1 MNSTLSGTRRA
12 SYALVLIG
20 LAVIARFGLGHAL
33 IAGLFAFMML
43 DLAERALAEA
53 GAAPAV
59 ARWCAL
65 GLFVVLGGLLAMIF
79 FTYAK
84 IVMARLPLLLDRLFP
99 RLENLSG
106 RLGIV
111 LPVDNVPE
119 LRGLILETV
128 KSNARSVTAASGLLT
143 RGFFQIV
150 VAVAAA
156 VLGFLRLPAPE
167 SGPGGGLDEAVLREC
182 SARLSLFAAS
192 FERVMG
198 AQVVIAAINTG
209 VTAVFLF
216 VFGIPF
222 RGLLVLTTFVCGMV
236 PIVGNVLSNALI
248 VAAALTQSDRLAATA
263 LVFLILVHKGEYFL
277 NSRII
282 GARIAAP
289 MWATLLGLLV
299 GEALM
304 GVTGVILAPTL
315 IFYLREELRA
325 LPAR

>member
-1 MNSTLSGTRRA
+1 MTSALSGPRRA
-12 SYALVLIG
+12 SYALLLIG
-20 LAVIARFGLGHAL
+20 LAVVARFGLGHAL

-43 DLAERALAEA
+43 DLAERSLREA
-53 GAAPAV
+53 GAPRAV
-59 ARWCAL
+59 ARWLAL
-65 GLFVVLGGLLAMIF
+65 ALFLVLGALLAMLF

-99 RLENLSG
+99 RLESLSG

-111 LPVDNVPE
+111 LPVDNVSE
-119 LRGLILETV
+119 LRGLMVETV

-150 VAVAAA
+150 VAIAAA
-156 VLGFLRLPAPE
+156 VLGFLRLPGPDGVPE
-167 SGPGGGLDEAVLREC
+167 DGLDAEVLREC
-182 SARLSLFAAS
+182 STRLALFAAS

-209 VTAVFLF
+209 FTAVFLF
-216 VFGIPF
+216 AFGIPF
-222 RGLLVLTTFVCGMV
+222 RGLLALTTFICGMV

-248 VAAALTQSDRLAATA
+248 VGAALTQSDRLAATA

-315 IFYLREELRA
+315 IYYLREELRA
-325 LPAR
+325 VPAR